1 MVDDRRSVDHAVVNV
16 VVENHDMIL
25 IVNCD
30 EYFDD
35 ASYIPYVVVVDFLQV
50 VLVH

>member
-35 ASYIPYVVVVDFLQV
+35 ASYVPVVDFLQV